1 MKRKFL
7 LFFGFIIF
15 LFCNIQ
21 TQASIFPHDNETNS
35 VIIKTLEFHL
45 ISHILKMSE
54 HFPYMES
61 SLGVVVIKIKLME
74 YGVMILIYILV
85 DILNKSQVEM
95 IVLV

>member
-35 VIIKTLEFHL
+35 VIIENLTEF
-45 ISHILKMSE
+45 I
-54 HFPYMES
+54 
-61 SLGVVVIKIKLME
+61 
-74 YGVMILIYILV
+74 
-85 DILNKSQVEM
+85 
-95 IVLV
+95 